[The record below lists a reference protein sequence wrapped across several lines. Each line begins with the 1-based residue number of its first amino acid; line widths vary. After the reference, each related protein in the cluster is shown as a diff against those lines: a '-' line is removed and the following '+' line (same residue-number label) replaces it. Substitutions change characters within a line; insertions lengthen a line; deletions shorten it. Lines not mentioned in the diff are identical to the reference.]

1 MHPFLRR
8 AHPIG
13 GMAEPASSAHDAGSQ
28 FARGH
33 MLAQALL
40 AAQTTSIYRA
50 QHLLRRAHPNDGMVE
65 PAVAAREAENL
76 FFSQQMLAQAR
87 ATDKH
92 SYPIDKNVKSA
103 SFAHKAGSHFVRK
116 HLFALCRKSQGRFL
130 NMGLCPIPHIKR
142 RFRMESTS
150 PAPSFYCWNSACHAR
165 LIERQSPSRPHT
177 PLHPIDGNVEPASSA
192 REAESHFASRQM
204 LA

>member
-50 QHLLRRAHPNDGMVE
+50 QHFLRRVH
-65 PAVAAREAENL
+65 
-76 FFSQQMLAQAR
+76 
-87 ATDKH
+87 
-92 SYPIDKNVKSA
+92 PIDGIVKSA
-103 SFAHKAGSHFVRK
+103 SSAREAGSHFVRK

>member
-1 MHPFLRR
+1 MMGLQNLSELHTPLKISLSGSTCSHSSCLPHGLSPYAVRSTSCD
-8 AHPIG
+8 AHT
-13 GMAEPASSAHDAGSQ
+13 
-28 FARGH
+28 R
-33 MLAQALL
+33 
-40 AAQTTSIYRA
+40 
-50 QHLLRRAHPNDGMVE
+50 LLRRAHPNDGMVE
-65 PAVAAREAENL
+65 PASSAREAENL

-92 SYPIDKNVKSA
+92 SYPLDKNVKSA
-103 SFAHKAGSHFVRK
+103 SSAREAGSHFVRK

-150 PAPSFYCWNSACHAR
+150 PAPSFYCWNSNCHAR
-165 LIERQSPSRPHT
+165 LIERQSPSRPRT

-192 REAESHFASRQM
+192 REAESHFASRYM